1 MSELG
6 ASNLFE
12 PTLPE
17 RFAWVFD
24 ALSELDELRQP
35 SSVSKDER
43 RSRAS
48 VLHGQ
53 LLGGMTLLEEPTP
66 PQHRH
71 DTPAFRR
78 WFSEAVLLWV
88 RFAHTGSVPLV
99 DSVGSETLAAFPVD
113 LPIDDQIAER
123 VKGALGRA
131 FAWSEEELAT
141 LQRRVEHATSNL
153 ELKRRIT
160 AALVAELHRCDGL
173 GSEGRLALMR
183 EFYGPL
189 GFRPGDV
196 DLLIV
201 STQIFFFLPRK
212 GNSLDVPDW
221 SSRPADEQREVRAF
235 FEKLDCSNNALTRRF
250 PAFGLYEPE
259 AMSEELVARLAG
271 ATGVARE
278 VVTATLATMFSVIPK
293 ALHSQYLV
301 HDLWGHTWQEAL
313 SEFEWEYAL
322 LPKLDRAL
330 SVTDGP
336 DFGGPA
342 TPTLGS
348 AFVAVDG
355 HTTLDLERLVAFG
368 EADLRGRIQVATSV
382 PLSEVLADFMESK
395 FSRACPAL
403 ELPTSSLIPST
414 SLKADLTISDTRA
427 QVRRYTAPYRK
438 LSLDT
443 EARARLVAELLA
455 LGLPG
460 SGLDAAVREAGRTLW
475 LRFAPAFDDGLA
487 PEPAGGEGEIR
498 SSVMRRVLLQL
509 VLVMADLERALR
521 WVRADGTLD
530 AWRDPATSADLFA
543 VVCTHFYE
551 QDRQKNFWHLD
562 QMARNEYAAA
572 CEPLKRALAG

>member
-1 MSELG
+1 MSELE
-6 ASNLFE
+6 ASSLFD

-17 RFAWVFD
+17 RFASVLD
-24 ALSELDELRQP
+24 ALSELDELRQA
-35 SSVSKDER
+35 SSLSKDER
-43 RSRAS
+43 RARAS
-48 VLHGQ
+48 ILHER
-53 LLGGMTLLEEPTP
+53 LLGDVTGLEEGTP
-66 PQHRH
+66 PEHRR
-71 DTPAFRR
+71 DAPAFRR

-88 RFAHTGSVPLV
+88 RFARTGSTPLV

-113 LPIDDQIAER
+113 LPIDDGVAER
-123 VKGALGRA
+123 VKEALGRA

-141 LQRRVEHATSNL
+141 LERRVEHATSNL
-153 ELKRRIT
+153 ELKRKLT
-160 AALVAELHRCDGL
+160 SALVAELRQRDGL

-189 GFRPGDV
+189 GFRAGDV

-212 GNSLDVPDW
+212 GNSLEVPDW
-221 SSRPADEQREVRAF
+221 PSRPASEQREVRAF
-235 FEKLDCSNNALTRRF
+235 FAKLDRSNNALTRRF

-259 AMSEELVARLAG
+259 AMSEELVARLAA
-271 ATGVARE
+271 ATGVAPE
-278 VVTATLATMFSVIPK
+278 VVEATLATMFSVIPRS
-293 ALHSQYLV
+293 LHSQYLV

-322 LPKLDRAL
+322 LPKLDRPL
-330 SVTDGP
+330 SATDGP
-336 DFGGPA
+336 DFGGPDA
-342 TPTLGS
+342 PMLGS

-355 HTTLDLERLVAFG
+355 RTTLDIERLIAFG

-403 ELPTSSLIPST
+403 ELPTSSLIRST
-414 SLKADLTISDTRA
+414 SLKADLTIGDTRT

-438 LSLDT
+438 LSLDA
-443 EARARLVAELLA
+443 EARARLAAELLA
-455 LGLPG
+455 LGLPEP
-460 SGLDAAVREAGRTLW
+460 GLDAAVREAGRRLW

-487 PEPAGGEGEIR
+487 PEPAEAEGEIR
-498 SSVMRRVLLQL
+498 SSVMRRLLLQL
-509 VLVMADLERALR
+509 VLVMADLERALDR
-521 WVRADGTLD
+521 VRAGGALE
-530 AWRDPATSADLFA
+530 AWRDPLASADLFA

-562 QMARNEYAAA
+562 QLARNEYAAA
-572 CEPLKRALAG
+572 CEQLKHALAG